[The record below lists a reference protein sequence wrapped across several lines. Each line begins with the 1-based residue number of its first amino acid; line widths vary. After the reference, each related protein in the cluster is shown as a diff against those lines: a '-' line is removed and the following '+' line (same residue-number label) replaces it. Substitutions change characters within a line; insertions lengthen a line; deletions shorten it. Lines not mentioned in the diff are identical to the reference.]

1 MDMVGKELMCTE
13 AGLEYDSPT
22 LEILS
27 SPVDVIST
35 SSIDDGEPDEKNEA
49 QNELPFRPF

>member
-1 MDMVGKELMCTE
+1 MVGKELMCTE

-22 LEILS
+22 LEIFS
-27 SPVDVIST
+27 SSVDIIST
-35 SSIDDGEPDEKNEA
+35 SSIDDGEPEEKNEA